1 MGKNMKHIVLSIVV
15 VALFIQVLQAQEYTY
30 LPSLKDQLLYGPL
43 ELQIDSLPQAPKR
56 KLLPDNMSFME
67 KGLWG
72 EDGIFRSIGLAA
84 PLTPESR
91 KSELA
96 LRRTMLTA
104 HQIGGFVTLWSMIT
118 AVYFGQLLINNGDR
132 GYRKNHQIFVTTTI
146 ISYSATGL
154 LAVLSPP
161 PMIRRNE
168 MSTTTIH
175 KTLAWVHFAGMV
187 LTPII
192 GLSVKRHGTISD
204 VAHFHQASAY
214 ITTAA
219 LATSLII
226 ITF

>member
-1 MGKNMKHIVLSIVV
+1 
-15 VALFIQVLQAQEYTY
+15 
-30 LPSLKDQLLYGPL
+30 
-43 ELQIDSLPQAPKR
+43 
-56 KLLPDNMSFME
+56 
-67 KGLWG
+67 
-72 EDGIFRSIGLAA
+72 
-84 PLTPESR
+84 
-91 KSELA
+91 
-96 LRRTMLTA
+96 
-104 HQIGGFVTLWSMIT
+104 
-118 AVYFGQLLINNGDR
+118 
-132 GYRKNHQIFVTTTI
+132 
-146 ISYSATGL
+146 
-154 LAVLSPP
+154 
-161 PMIRRNE
+161 MIRRNE

>member
-1 MGKNMKHIVLSIVV
+1 MKGVIFFTVVVLSG
-15 VALFIQVLQAQEYTY
+15 IQLLQAQEFTY
-30 LPSLKDQLLYGPL
+30 QPSLRDQLLYGSV
-43 ELQIDSLPQAPKR
+43 ELQTDSLPQMPKR
-56 KLLPDNMSFME
+56 KLLPDNISFME
-67 KGLWG
+67 NGLWG
-72 EDGIFRSIGLAA
+72 ENWIFRTTGLAS

-96 LRRTMLTA
+96 LRRAMLTA
-104 HQIGGFVTLWSMIT
+104 HQIGGFVTLGSMIT
-118 AVYFGQLLINNGDR
+118 AVYFGQQLIDGNY
-132 GYRKNHQIFVTTTI
+132 GYRRNHQIFVTATI
-146 ISYSATGL
+146 ISYTGTGL

-187 LTPII
+187 LTPILGASI
-192 GLSVKRHGTISD
+192 GRRATTSQI
-204 VAHFHQASAY
+204 AHFHQASAY

-219 LATSLII
+219 LAASLIV

>member
-1 MGKNMKHIVLSIVV
+1 MKHIVLTIIVV
-15 VALFIQVLQAQEYTY
+15 VFSIQLLQAQEYTY
-30 LPSLKDQLLYGPL
+30 MPDLKDQLLYGPL
-43 ELQIDSLPQAPKR
+43 ELQTDSLPQAPKR
-56 KLLPDNMSFME
+56 NLLPDNMSFVE

-72 EDGIFRSIGLAA
+72 ENGLFRSTGLAS

-168 MSTTTIH
+168 ASTITIH

-192 GLSVKRHGTISD
+192 GLSVKRHGTIND
-204 VAHFHQASAY
+204 VAHFHQAAAY